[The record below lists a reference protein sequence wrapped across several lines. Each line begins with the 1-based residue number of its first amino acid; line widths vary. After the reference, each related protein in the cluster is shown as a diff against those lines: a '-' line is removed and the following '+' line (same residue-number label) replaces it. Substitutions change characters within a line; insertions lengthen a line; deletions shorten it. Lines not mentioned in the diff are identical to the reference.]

1 MPVINEYQYALQRM
15 MERINESIGYETDYF
30 PQVATKQST
39 LSIKKEPSLRHEQIV
54 KERCQAIAKLLW
66 KQNPDYTTTELC
78 THADI
83 RNEDITDG
91 IRFQPRTIYDWLA
104 AVDPR
109 AQEDKVGRPP
119 NKLKNIRNNLRS

>member
-1 MPVINEYQYALQRM
+1 VLVINEPQYALDM
-15 MERINESIGYETDYF
+15 LLKKIGESSEHDFSNSSSI
-30 PQVATKQST
+30 T
-39 LSIKKEPSLRHEQIV
+39 LKSIAVPVRKEPSLRHEQIV
-54 KERCQAIAKLLW
+54 KERCQAVAKLLW
-66 KQNPDYTTTELC
+66 RQNPDYTTTELC

-109 AQEDKVGRPP
+109 AQKDKVGRPP